1 MYNVSI
7 STDNLSV
14 GYPQKNNSAHSRR
27 TVQSNLNL
35 TFCQGELVAL
45 LGPNGSG
52 KSTLL
57 RTLAGLQPPISGT
70 CNLFSLTPHQL
81 SQQLALVLTENNSV
95 ENTSV
100 HDIIAM
106 GRYPYTSFLGGLS
119 EQDEQI
125 ISDALQLVSHFD
137 TDTPNTQNPSDADND
152 ITLDRMFNSL
162 SDGEKQRV
170 LIAKA
175 IAQQTPVI
183 LLDEPTS
190 HLDLPSRIHTF
201 RLLRQLAHTQN
212 KTILIST
219 HELDLS
225 LQVADRVLLLSK
237 TNSKPHSHQPT
248 YRLDSVPKLIADN
261 AFTAAFGMDVLSAF
275 KSIDRL
281 FR

>member
-7 STDNLSV
+7 STVNLSV
-14 GYPQKNNSAHSRR
+14 GYRQKADSARTAISR

-35 TFCQGELVAL
+35 TFFEGEIVAL

-57 RTLAGLQPPISGT
+57 RTLAGLQPPVAGT
-70 CNLFSLTPHQL
+70 CNLFDL
-81 SQQLALVLTENNSV
+81 SPNELAQRLALVLTENTSV

-100 HDIIAM
+100 HDVIAM
-106 GRYPYTSFLGGLS
+106 GRYPYTSFLGGLNN
-119 EQDEQI
+119 EDEQI
-125 ISDALQLVSHFD
+125 IREALRMVSDLDDSLS
-137 TDTPNTQNPSDADND
+137 
-152 ITLDRMFNSL
+152 LDRMFNAL

-183 LLDEPTS
+183 LLDEPTA
-190 HLDLPSRIHTF
+190 HLDLPSRIRTF
-201 RLLRQLAHTQN
+201 RLLWELAHHQN

-237 TNSKPHSHQPT
+237 QPYATNPNTSDTPS
-248 YRLDSVPKLIADN
+248 RLDTVQNLIACN
-261 AFTAAFGMDVLSAF
+261 AFTAAFGMDVFAGLKTLEQLKF
-275 KSIDRL
+275 THK
-281 FR
+281 